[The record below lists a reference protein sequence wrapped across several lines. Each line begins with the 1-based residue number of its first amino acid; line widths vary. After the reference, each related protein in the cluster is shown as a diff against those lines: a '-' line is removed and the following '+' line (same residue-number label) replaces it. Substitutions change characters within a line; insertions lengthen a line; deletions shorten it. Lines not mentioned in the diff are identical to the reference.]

1 MARAKNEES
10 QSNFLRFNRKRI
22 ESLLPLSGT
31 ETVNEVETMIKNE
44 KEYKFTQEI
53 AADFEKSLAAIARD
67 ENPSVSN
74 SDRGELTKSALQSH
88 LDKLQ
93 REIAE
98 YERLIS
104 HDRHQPILLTL
115 DDFFDF
121 PQLLIK
127 ARIAA
132 KLSQKELADL
142 AGLTEEKI
150 RHYEEN
156 EYEDA
161 SLLEVKFAIDALDIK
176 IQKGEFLVP
185 LDRLRRTPVTKEEL
199 LSLSSR
205 QHSTASRGVLK
216 S

>member
-1 MARAKNEES
+1 
-10 QSNFLRFNRKRI
+10 
-22 ESLLPLSGT
+22 
-31 ETVNEVETMIKNE
+31 MIKNE
-44 KEYKFTQEI
+44 KEYKFTQEL
-53 AADFEKSLAAIARD
+53 AAEFEKSLEAIESD
-67 ENPSVSN
+67 ESHPIGDSH
-74 SDRGELTKSALQSH
+74 DRELIRGALQCH
-88 LDKLQ
+88 LDKLKG
-93 REIAE
+93 EIAE

-104 HDRHQPILLTL
+104 HDHYQPLLLTL
-115 DDFFDF
+115 DDIRDL

-132 KLSQKELADL
+132 KISQKELADL

-161 SLLEVKFAIDALDIK
+161 SLLELKLTIDALDI
-176 IQKGEFLVP
+176 QVQMGQFLVP

-205 QHSTASRGVLK
+205 QCSPT
-216 S
+216 